1 MNKPMKILVIANLP
15 PYVLGGAENQ
25 VARLVE
31 TWCGMGHHVEVAG
44 HRIPDGLL
52 ALGNARVRTHH
63 IGCIDGFRRG
73 GRAASYFLSTARL
86 MRKLAR
92 RFEVIY
98 CRGLGDGAISICLL
112 KAMGL
117 VHLPLLATPINAKG
131 AGDAN
136 FIRSI
141 PGWKHLVKLVNT
153 HCEAINIIAPAIL
166 PDVLQLGL
174 HSPSIS
180 HIPNGIALG
189 EPTWRSNTGQVR
201 RFIWVGRLSTQKGL
215 DILLVALSKV
225 LAQGKDFR
233 LEIIGDGPERSR
245 LMRLCQQLALDGK
258 VRFTGA
264 LASGAIRPKLLEAD
278 VFILPSRYEGMSN
291 AALEA
296 MEAGLPVL
304 LTRCGGID
312 TYIDVHTGW
321 VCEPDDAD
329 QLTEAVLRVLE
340 TPDADLLAMGRQ
352 ARLLVERRFC
362 IHGIARENADLM
374 NRLIVPETAK
384 YREGVPG
391 SAASPAGS
399 HASPCCR

>member
-1 MNKPMKILVIANLP
+1 MPRLNQPMKILVIANLP

-31 TWCGMGHHVEVAG
+31 AWSRMGHHVEVAG

-52 ALGNARVRTHH
+52 ALGSSSIRTHH
-63 IGCIDGFRRG
+63 IGRVDGFGRG

-112 KAMGL
+112 KAMG
-117 VHLPLLATPINAKG
+117 VVQLPLLATPINAKG

-153 HCEAINIIAPAIL
+153 HCNAINIIAPAIL
-166 PDVLQLGL
+166 PDVVQLGI
-174 HSPSIS
+174 HSPSIT

-189 EPTWRSNTGQVR
+189 EPSQRSNIGQVR
-201 RFIWVGRLSTQKGL
+201 RFIWVGRLSSQKGL
-215 DILLVALSKV
+215 DILLVALSRV
-225 LAQGKDFR
+225 LARGKDFR
-233 LEIIGDGPERSR
+233 LEIIGDGPLGPSLSQLCHR
-245 LMRLCQQLALDGK
+245 LGLDEN
-258 VRFTGA
+258 VHFTGA
-264 LASGAIRPKLLEAD
+264 LAGGGIRPRLLEAD

-291 AALEA
+291 AVLEA

-312 TYIDVHTGW
+312 TYIDAHTGW
-321 VCEPDDAD
+321 VCEPGDAD
-329 QLTEAVLRVLE
+329 QLAEAVLRVLE
-340 TPDADLLAMGRQ
+340 TPDADLLAMGKR

-362 IHGIARENADLM
+362 IHGIARENAELM
-374 NRLIVPETAK
+374 KRLVVSETPK
-384 YREGVPG
+384 
-391 SAASPAGS
+391 
-399 HASPCCR
+399 C